1 MGLNEMDGLTLFGL
15 AAVTAML
22 VFYALEDRSAWFVLA
37 FAAAVPWRL
46 SKVSCKARGRS
57 VLWKPSGL
65 PSPCTGGASALWIN
79 SSSHHALPT
88 PLAVE
93 RAIVALRARLIT
105 RIASAYV
112 PIVAVISIGRWWCGR
127 VVHGTPAPPLRAD
140 GPWLRMIRLIS
151 QNCL

>member
-1 MGLNEMDGLTLFGL
+1 MRWMVSRCLVWQPSRPCWYSMRWKIGAPGLSSPSQPP
-15 AAVTAML
+15 A
-22 VFYALEDRSAWFVLA
+22 
-37 FAAAVPWRL
+37 PWRQ

-57 VLWKPSGL
+57 VLWKPCGL